1 MDGTTDPKD
10 ERAMT
15 PPARQPAHP
24 NPALPLDPGRAASTR
39 RQWAALA
46 VLVLPVLLISID
58 MTVLS
63 FALPAISEAM
73 SPTGTQL
80 LWIVDGYSL
89 AIAGLLVTMGTLGDR
104 HGARRMLL
112 IGGAGFGVV
121 SLLAAFAD
129 SPTAL
134 IAARIALGVFGATLM
149 PSTLSLLRSTF
160 TDREQRRTAFAV
172 WAGGFAAG
180 GALGPIVGGWLLEHF
195 WWGSVFLLNVP
206 FMVALLVLV
215 PLLVREHRSPAARGR
230 IDVASVVVSI
240 LALTAL
246 VYGIKTLAEHGPTA
260 APVAT
265 TLLGAGLA
273 VVFVR
278 RQNALAD
285 PLLDVDLFR
294 LPVFRASVL
303 ANLMSICGM
312 TGMLF
317 AVSQHLQLVLG
328 LRPLT
333 AGLLLLPGAVV
344 TFLAGLAAARLA
356 RRLRLDLLIV
366 TGLLLGTAGYAVMAT
381 LGAGRGT
388 AAAVQLAVA
397 FAVLCAGAGLAETL
411 TNDAILSA
419 APAERSGAAS
429 AISETAYE
437 VGAVLGTTVLGSV
450 LNAVYRSR
458 VELPA
463 SASPEQAGAAR
474 ETLGGAVEVA
484 AALPDGAALLDSARA
499 AFAQGLDAT
508 ALAGAVLTAAA
519 AFVVWRTL
527 RPARGPAAVDVTPRE
542 VAVAERA

>member
-1 MDGTTDPKD
+1 MTLSTTQP
-10 ERAMT
+10 T
-15 PPARQPAHP
+15 PVP
-24 NPALPLDPGRAASTR
+24 TR
-39 RQWAALA
+39 PTSRQWAALA

-63 FALPAISEAM
+63 FALPAISEAV

-104 HGARRMLL
+104 HGARKLL
-112 IGGAGFGVV
+112 LAGSAGFGVV

-129 SPTAL
+129 SATAL
-134 IAARIALGVFGATLM
+134 IAARVALGVFGATLM

-180 GALGPIVGGWLLEHF
+180 GAVGPIVGGWLLERF

-206 FMVALLVLV
+206 FMVALLVLT
-215 PLLVREHRSPAARGR
+215 PLVVREHRTPGTHGR
-230 IDVASVVVSI
+230 LDLTSVAVSV
-240 LALTAL
+240 LALTSL
-246 VYGIKTLAEHGPTA
+246 VYGVKTLAEHGPTLV
-260 APVAT
+260 PVSAT
-265 TLLGAGLA
+265 ALGVALA

-278 RQNALAD
+278 RQQRLAE

-303 ANLMSICGM
+303 ANLMSVCGM

-328 LRPLT
+328 LRPLH

-344 TFLAGLAAARLA
+344 TFAAGLLAARLA
-356 RRLRLDLLIV
+356 RRLRLDLLI
-366 TGLLLGTAGYAVMAT
+366 TAGLLLGSAGYAVMAL
-381 LGAGRGT
+381 LGSGT
-388 AAAVQLAVA
+388 GTGPAVQLAVA

-419 APAERSGAAS
+419 APASRTGAAS

-450 LNAVYRSR
+450 LNAVYRHR
-458 VELPA
+458 VDVP
-463 SASPEQAGAAR
+463 AGAEQAR
-474 ETLGGAVEVA
+474 ETLGAAVQVA
-484 AALPDGAALLDSARA
+484 ATRPDGQALLDSARA
-499 AFAQGLDAT
+499 AFTHGLDAT
-508 ALAGAVLTAAA
+508 AAAGLVLTAAA
-519 AFVVWRTL
+519 ALLVWRSL
-527 RPARGPAAVDVTPRE
+527 RPRGVPGAV
-542 VAVAERA
+542 RA

>member
-1 MDGTTDPKD
+1 MTVTT
-10 ERAMT
+10 ERPVT
-15 PPARQPAHP
+15 RP
-24 NPALPLDPGRAASTR
+24 SR
-39 RQWAALA
+39 RQWATLA

-63 FALPAISEAM
+63 FALPAVSEAV

-104 HGARRMLL
+104 YGARRMLL
-112 IGGAGFGVV
+112 IGSTGFGVV
-121 SLLAAFAD
+121 SFLAAFAD
-129 SPTAL
+129 SATAL
-134 IAARIALGVFGATLM
+134 IAARVALGMFGATLM

-206 FMVALLVLV
+206 FMVALLILTPIVVKEHKGSAHGRLDLV
-215 PLLVREHRSPAARGR
+215 S
-230 IDVASVVVSI
+230 VAVSI

-246 VYGIKTLAEHGPTA
+246 VYGIKSLAEHGLDSTA
-260 APVAT
+260 VAT
-265 TLLGAGLA
+265 FAAGLVLGAF
-273 VVFVR
+273 FVR
-278 RQNALAD
+278 RQLRLAD
-285 PLLDVDLFR
+285 PLLDVSLFR

-317 AVSQHLQLVLG
+317 AISQYLQLVAG

-344 TFLAGLAAARLA
+344 TFAAGLLAARLA
-356 RRLRLDLLIV
+356 RGIRLQVLIPI
-366 TGLLLGTAGYAVMAT
+366 GLLLGTAGYTVLAFLGSSSAV
-381 LGAGRGT
+381 L
-388 AAAVQLAVA
+388 QLAVA
-397 FAVLCAGAGLAETL
+397 FVVLCAGAGLAETL

-419 APAERSGAAS
+419 APTHRTGAAS

-450 LNAVYRSR
+450 LNAVYRLQIE
-458 VELPA
+458 VPVGAE
-463 SASPEQAGAAR
+463 AAR
-474 ETLGGAVEVA
+474 ETLGAAVEVSA
-484 AALPDGAALLDSARA
+484 RVPEGEALLASARE
-499 AFAQGLDAT
+499 AFTHGLDAT
-508 ALAGAVLTAAA
+508 AIAGAVLTAVAA
-519 AFVVWRTL
+519 LVVWRTL
-527 RPARGPAAVDVTPRE
+527 REAKEGAPA
-542 VAVAERA
+542 

>member
-1 MDGTTDPKD
+1 
-10 ERAMT
+10 MT
-15 PPARQPAHP
+15 LSAQQPATTRP
-24 NPALPLDPGRAASTR
+24 TR

-63 FALPAISEAM
+63 FALPAISEAV

-104 HGARRMLL
+104 YGARKLL
-112 IGGAGFGVV
+112 LLGAAGFGVV
-121 SLLAAFAD
+121 SFLAAFAD
-129 SPTAL
+129 SATAL
-134 IAARIALGVFGATLM
+134 IAARVALGVFGATLM

-195 WWGSVFLLNVP
+195 RWGSVFLLNVP
-206 FMVALLVLV
+206 FMVALLVLAPV
-215 PLLVREHRSPAARGR
+215 VVREHRSAEPQGKL
-230 IDVASVVVSI
+230 DLVSVAVSI
-240 LALTAL
+240 LALTGL
-246 VYGIKTLAEHGPTA
+246 VYGIKALAEHG
-260 APVAT
+260 VAT
-265 TLLGAGLA
+265 TAVAVFAAGVVLG

-278 RQNALAD
+278 RQLQLAH

-294 LPVFRASVL
+294 LPVFRSSVL

-317 AVSQHLQLVLG
+317 AVSQYLQLVLG

-344 TFLAGLAAARLA
+344 TFGAGLLAARLA
-356 RRLRLDLLIV
+356 RTVRLGVLIP
-366 TGLLLGTAGYAVMAT
+366 TGLLLGTAGYTVMAF
-381 LGAGRGT
+381 LGSGEADG
-388 AAAVQLAVA
+388 AALQLAIA
-397 FAVLCAGAGLAETL
+397 FVVLSMGAGLAETL

-419 APAERSGAAS
+419 APAHRAGAAS

-450 LNAVYRSR
+450 LNAVYRHQ
-458 VELPA
+458 VQVPA
-463 SASPEQAGAAR
+463 GAEAAR
-474 ETLGGAVEVA
+474 ETLGAAVEVSA
-484 AALPDGAALLDSARA
+484 ARPDGQELLASARE
-499 AFAQGLDAT
+499 AFTRGLDAT
-508 ALAGAVLTAAA
+508 AVAGMLLTAVAA
-519 AFVVWRTL
+519 LVVWRSL
-527 RPARGPAAVDVTPRE
+527 RGSRDVAPAG
-542 VAVAERA
+542 RA